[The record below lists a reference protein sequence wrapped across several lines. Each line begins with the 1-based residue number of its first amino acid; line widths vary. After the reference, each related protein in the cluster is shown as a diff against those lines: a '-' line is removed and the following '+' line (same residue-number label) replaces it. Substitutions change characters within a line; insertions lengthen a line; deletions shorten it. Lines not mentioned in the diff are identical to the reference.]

1 MNSRGWSFAD
11 NKLEKEFKFTRY
23 FDIVNFAN
31 EVMQI
36 AIELDHHPEI
46 FINYNFVKIKITDFE
61 KGSVSQKCLL
71 FIARVDAIKFTS

>member
-11 NKLEKEFKFTRY
+11 NKLEKEFKFTSY

-46 FINYNFVKIKITDFE
+46 YLSLIHI
-61 KGSVSQKCLL
+61 
-71 FIARVDAIKFTS
+71 